1 MKNNC
6 HRKKDPERL
15 QEQLLEAA
23 SLIAARDGIASLS
36 LNAVARQ
43 AGVSKGGL
51 LHHFHGKQELIHA
64 LFSRL
69 LAHMEKKIM
78 VLMEADPNPEGRFS
92 RAYLMYLADLGET
105 DESRQLALLSLAMP
119 NEMVLRK
126 CWRDWMLGH
135 LAQADELDRSYVG
148 NLVRYAADGL
158 WLSELTEGPTLS
170 QTEREDLVNR
180 LTEMTQGGREKS
192 IPSVGNVMGQ
202 E

>member
-1 MKNNC
+1 MNSNY
-6 HRKKDPERL
+6 HRKKDPERV

-69 LAHMEKKIM
+69 LARMEKKIM
-78 VLMEADPNPEGRFS
+78 ALMKADPNRNGRFS
-92 RAYLMYLADLGET
+92 RAYLMYIAELGET

-126 CWRDWMLGH
+126 CWRDWMLDH
-135 LAQADELDRSYVG
+135 LAQADDIDRSYVG

-170 QTEREDLVNR
+170 QTERQALVNR
-180 LTEMTQGGREKS
+180 LAEMTLGGLENS
-192 IPSVGNVMGQ
+192 IPSVSNAL
-202 E
+202 